1 MTFFDDLG
9 NELNF
14 DKTPKKIVSLV
25 PSITETL
32 YDLNLEDNIVG
43 ITKFC
48 VHPVH
53 FKHTKT
59 IVGGTKDAKIDK
71 IKELQP
77 DIVFCNKEENTPE
90 IVKQLQEFTQVYVT
104 VVNNIEDAVRMI
116 QKMGLML
123 NRRVD
128 AQLISN
134 KINLKLEDFNWFIK
148 DFEVKKSAY
157 FIWYNPWM
165 AAGDNTF
172 INSLLTLNKFDNIY
186 KNKKESY
193 PTIEAKRIR
202 LEGDPDFVFFS
213 SEPFPF
219 KDKHVFEMGR
229 FTHHA
234 SAVYVDGEMF
244 SWFGSRLL
252 KSFDY
257 FKSLRERITLST
269 FK

>member
-9 NELNF
+9 NELTF
-14 DKTPKKIVSLV
+14 EKTPKKIVSLV

-71 IKELQP
+71 IKELKP

-104 VVNNIEDAVRMI
+104 VVQDIDDTIRMI
-116 QKMGLML
+116 TKIGLML

-128 AQLISN
+128 AQLIN
-134 KINLKLEDFNWFIK
+134 HKINLKLDDFKWFIK
-148 DFEVKKSAY
+148 DFEVKKAAY

-165 AAGDNTF
+165 AAGNNTF

-186 KNKKESY
+186 KNKKEIY

-219 KDKHVFEMGR
+219 KDNHVFEMGR

-234 SAVYVDGEMF
+234 SAIYVDGEMF